1 MFTVLTCR
9 YLGTTHSL
17 ICKKEKR
24 DSQLLLTFF
33 FLYFSDHNSDE
44 SSIHFG
50 VRVEGI
56 DELMSNTKFS
66 RQELQRMYRGFKNV
80 RTTTIITNNF
90 YLRNLFEVHKHVHV
104 QLYRVWLVRFKAP
117 S

>member
-1 MFTVLTCR
+1 MGQD
-9 YLGTTHSL
+9 LGKTS
-17 ICKKEKR
+17 R
-24 DSQLLLTFF
+24 LLSIRRKGGRRGFEPKNDLMSS
-33 FLYFSDHNSDE
+33 SDHNSDE

-66 RQELQRMYRGFKNV
+66 RQELQRMYRGFKNIQV
-80 RTTTIITNNF
+80 YMQIMCSTCSTKTKMEKFHLRT
-90 YLRNLFEVHKHVHV
+90 
-104 QLYRVWLVRFKAP
+104 